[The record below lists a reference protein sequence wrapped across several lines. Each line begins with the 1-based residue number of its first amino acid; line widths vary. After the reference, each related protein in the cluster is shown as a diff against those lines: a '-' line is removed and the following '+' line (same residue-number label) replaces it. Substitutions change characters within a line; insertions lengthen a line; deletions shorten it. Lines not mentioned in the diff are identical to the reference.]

1 MANNE
6 NSGFK
11 KVIQSTAF
19 KGISIAV
26 ASALI
31 GAGITYLATNNNSEN
46 KALVTMKGDTI
57 TVSDFYNAAKDSSSS
72 KQTMLNLILSR
83 VFEEQYGDKVSSED
97 VDKAYDKTAES
108 YGSSFSSALANA
120 GLTADTYK
128 QQIRTSMLVEY
139 AVKQAA
145 KKELTT
151 KNYEEAYKDYQPD
164 TTAVVIALDDEEK
177 ANSVHDQATADGADF
192 DTIAKDNTTAKK
204 TEYTFNSASTD
215 LPESVMEAAFNQ
227 DEGSVSD
234 VIKVM
239 DTSTYSYKYYIVK
252 TTKKTEKDSN
262 WKTYKKDLKK
272 IIMAQ
277 YQNDTNFQNQVI
289 ADTLEKANV
298 KIKDNSFASILSQYA
313 TSSSSSSSKSS
324 SSSDSSSESSSSESE
339 SSSSEATSASEEAST
354 TESSS
359 NE

>member
-1 MANNE
+1 M
-6 NSGFK
+6 
-11 KVIQSTAF
+11 T
-19 KGISIAV
+19 
-26 ASALI
+26 
-31 GAGITYLATNNNSEN
+31 
-46 KALVTMKGDTI
+46 
-57 TVSDFYNAAKDSSSS
+57 S
-72 KQTMLNLILSR
+72 KH
-83 VFEEQYGDKVSSED
+83 
-97 VDKAYDKTAES
+97 
-108 YGSSFSSALANA
+108 
-120 GLTADTYK
+120 
-128 QQIRTSMLVEY
+128 
-139 AVKQAA
+139 
-145 KKELTT
+145 
-151 KNYEEAYKDYQPD
+151 YEKAYKDAQSA
-164 TTAVVIALDDEEK
+164 TTAVVIALDDEET
-177 ANSVHDQATADGADF
+177 ANSFHDQATADGDDF
-192 DTIAKDNTTAKK
+192 DPIAKDNTTAKK

-262 WKTYKKDLKK
+262 WKTYKKELKK

-313 TSSSSSSSKSS
+313 TSSSSSSS
-324 SSSDSSSESSSSESE
+324 DSSSESSSSESE

>member
-128 QQIRTSMLVEY
+128 QQIRT
-139 AVKQAA
+139 
-145 KKELTT
+145 
-151 KNYEEAYKDYQPD
+151 
-164 TTAVVIALDDEEK
+164 
-177 ANSVHDQATADGADF
+177 
-192 DTIAKDNTTAKK
+192 
-204 TEYTFNSASTD
+204 
-215 LPESVMEAAFNQ
+215 
-227 DEGSVSD
+227 
-234 VIKVM
+234 
-239 DTSTYSYKYYIVK
+239 
-252 TTKKTEKDSN
+252 
-262 WKTYKKDLKK
+262 
-272 IIMAQ
+272 
-277 YQNDTNFQNQVI
+277 
-289 ADTLEKANV
+289 
-298 KIKDNSFASILSQYA
+298 
-313 TSSSSSSSKSS
+313 
-324 SSSDSSSESSSSESE
+324 
-339 SSSSEATSASEEAST
+339 
-354 TESSS
+354 
-359 NE
+359 